1 MAVTGLGVV
10 TPAGIGE
17 PAFWAGLCGGL
28 SVARRR
34 PELAGMPVDFAC
46 AIDDPQG
53 GYASGADS
61 APPQGSPEG
70 RPASTPYGNPYGSP
84 YGPGR
89 ASTPYGSGPYGTA
102 PHGNGPYGNA
112 PHGNGACGSG
122 PQGRS
127 TGPIGAPQPGYG
139 GGYGDGHG
147 GGNGHGGGHGNGG
160 GAGAYPP
167 GGAVPPYPDRTPG
180 LPPYPYPTGTA
191 ALPPY
196 SALDLDDAVGG
207 RSVWR
212 MARFVKLALIAARQA
227 VADAGLDPA
236 CWEGGRVGV
245 VLGVGVGGVSVLADN
260 ALKLQ
265 ANGPSAVSPLLVP
278 MMIPNAAAGE
288 VAIALK
294 ARGPSLAPVTA
305 CASGATAL
313 VVARDLLLAGQC
325 DVVVAGGAEAV
336 LTPLV
341 VTAFARMGAL
351 STRTDDPAAASRPFA
366 ADRDGFVLGEGAGM
380 LVLEREADA
389 RARGRMPRAL
399 LAGAGASTD
408 AHHPTAPAPDGRTAQ
423 VAVETALRDAGWSA
437 YDVGHVNA
445 HGTSTPLN
453 DAMEA
458 ALIARVFPHR
468 PPVTAAK
475 GVVGHTLAAAG
486 AIEAVATVLTLES
499 GVIPPIANLDAPEAG
514 FDLDCVTK
522 QPRRQRVRSAVSH
535 SFGFGGHNVALAFER
550 A

>member
-1 MAVTGLGVV
+1 MTGTAERVARAGVAVTGLGVV

-17 PAFWAGLCGGL
+17 PAFWAGLCAGR

-34 PELAGMPVDFAC
+34 PELAGMPVDFVC
-46 AIDDPQG
+46 AIGDP
-53 GYASGADS
+53 SDPEVDPGADPEMDPGAGG
-61 APPQGSPEG
+61 APYDTAPG
-70 RPASTPYGNPYGSP
+70 TPYAAHVPH
-84 YGPGR
+84 
-89 ASTPYGSGPYGTA
+89 TPRA
-102 PHGNGPYGNA
+102 PHA
-112 PHGNGACGSG
+112 PH
-122 PQGRS
+122 
-127 TGPIGAPQPGYG
+127 APS
-139 GGYGDGHG
+139 
-147 GGNGHGGGHGNGG
+147 
-160 GAGAYPP
+160 
-167 GGAVPPYPDRTPG
+167 
-180 LPPYPYPTGTA
+180 
-191 ALPPY
+191 Y
-196 SALDLDDAVGG
+196 SVLDVDTAVGG

-236 CWEGGRVGV
+236 TWDGGRVGV

-265 ANGPSAVSPLLVP
+265 AHGPQSVSPLLVP

-313 VVARDLLLAGQC
+313 ILARDLLVGGQC
-325 DVVVAGGAEAV
+325 DVVVAGGAESV

-351 STRTDDPAAASRPFA
+351 STRTDDPAGASRPFA
-366 ADRDGFVLGEGAGM
+366 ADRDGFVIGEGAGM

-389 RARGRMPRAL
+389 RARGRVPRAL

-408 AHHPTAPAPDGRTAQ
+408 AHHPTAPAPDGRIAQ
-423 VAVETALRDAGWSA
+423 VAVETALREAGWSA
-437 YDVGHVNA
+437 HDVEHVNA

-458 ALIARVFPHR
+458 SLIERVFPHG

-486 AIEAVATVLTLES
+486 AIEAVATVLTLEH
-499 GVIPPIANLDAPEAG
+499 GLIPPIANLDAPAVE

-522 QPRRQRVRSAVSH
+522 QARRQRVRSAVSH

>member
-1 MAVTGLGVV
+1 MTGTAERAARAGVAVTGLGVV

-17 PAFWAGLCGGL
+17 PAFWAGLCAGR

-34 PELAGMPVDFAC
+34 PELAGMPVDFVC
-46 AIDDPQG
+46 AIGDPG
-53 GYASGADS
+53 EAAANGEPPGPASPI
-61 APPQGSPEG
+61 APGPGTPYSSYSPYSPSSPSSPETRYG
-70 RPASTPYGNPYGSP
+70 PHAPHRAHVPPASS
-84 YGPGR
+84 
-89 ASTPYGSGPYGTA
+89 
-102 PHGNGPYGNA
+102 
-112 PHGNGACGSG
+112 
-122 PQGRS
+122 
-127 TGPIGAPQPGYG
+127 
-139 GGYGDGHG
+139 
-147 GGNGHGGGHGNGG
+147 
-160 GAGAYPP
+160 
-167 GGAVPPYPDRTPG
+167 
-180 LPPYPYPTGTA
+180 
-191 ALPPY
+191 Y
-196 SALDLDDAVGG
+196 SVLDVDTAVGG

-236 CWEGGRVGV
+236 TWDGGRVGV

-265 ANGPSAVSPLLVP
+265 EHGPQSVSPLLVP

-313 VVARDLLLAGQC
+313 VVARDLLVGGQC
-325 DVVVAGGAEAV
+325 DVVVAGGAESV

-351 STRTDDPAAASRPFA
+351 STRTDDPAGASRPFA
-366 ADRDGFVLGEGAGM
+366 ADRDGFVIGEGAGM

-389 RARGRMPRAL
+389 RARGRVPRAL
-399 LAGAGASTD
+399 LTGAGSSTD

-423 VAVETALRDAGWSA
+423 VAVETALREAGWSA
-437 YDVGHVNA
+437 GDVEHVNA

-458 ALIARVFPHR
+458 SLIERVFPHG

-486 AIEAVATVLTLES
+486 AIEAVATVLTLEH
-499 GVIPPIANLDAPEAG
+499 GLIPPIANLDAPAVE

-522 QPRRQRVRSAVSH
+522 EARRQRVRSAVSH
-535 SFGFGGHNVALAFER
+535 SFGFGGHNVALAFGR
-550 A
+550 V